1 MICSLKISLPSSSYF
16 SWEALQRESHE
27 LRPKSLIERALLSCR
42 KEVLTH
48 VKRKVLEVGD
58 EAESIPQEKIG
69 WIVGQCKSV
78 TPAVRSHPIED
89 LLQSLTSFLIQLQD
103 PAHSSGAL
111 RKAFGGLD
119 SQLRETLS
127 KWVWYAYQKPM
138 EDSQF
143 GEHQIQEDPRILLR
157 ILDEE
162 GNNCIERLIECLYR
176 VQTISFQIEEIS
188 KIYVALDR
196 PMSLEDRLRDCRH
209 VDQIA
214 LKEYIGN
221 QIWRQAGGE
230 KDPSFASGDL
240 HYGERMADREPARL
254 NPVLQDLVHT
264 LEREQAVFERFEVET
279 STFRI
284 ERKERGLEASE
295 AAIQE
300 KFYEKIAEEYMKNE
314 ISYVLNM
321 VSRIPDVR
329 IRMALAKLCAQKN
342 GVATS
347 AYIRNFGIDPA
358 NQEALIKIAK
368 LCAQQDGWGT
378 AENIGNF
385 GIDPANQ
392 EALIEIAK
400 LCAQQ
405 DGRGMPGNIG
415 NFGINPANQEAL
427 IEIAMI
433 CAQQDGWGTAENMQN
448 FGIDPANQEALIEIA
463 KLCAQQDGRGTAMH
477 IQNVEIDPA
486 NQEALIEIAKLC
498 AQQNGEGTA
507 LNIQNFGIDP
517 ANQEALIEIAKLC
530 AQQDGRGTALNMQN
544 FGINPANQEAL
555 IEIAKLCAQ
564 QNGEGTALNIQNFE
578 IDPANQ
584 EALIEIA
591 KLCAQQDGRGTA
603 LNMQNFGID
612 PANQEALIEIA
623 KLCAQQNGEGTA
635 LNIQNFE
642 IDPANQEALIEI
654 AKLCAQQDGLG
665 TAENIQN
672 LGIDPAN
679 QKALIEI
686 AKLCAFS
693 SGFLLFDHM
702 SSLFFSSFPEETYKR
717 LRLYCLVSA
726 TFQGETTSTM
736 KRYLQDL
743 YGVYQIECEKPQY
756 QFLKKFISSDS
767 EEFSS
772 LQMRRLAVIAYIIHE
787 WGDEEIPDVFK
798 KAYEKAISYRNSNLS
813 LFCLRQLTECRNKK
827 IFQELVVRDR
837 KRDPLVHGLLP
848 MAPVSK
854 WFSELEQGEEGR
866 DAIGILHRCIQSHRD
881 EFKNLNSGLMQS
893 WLLACQALDEMSGL
907 SHSQK
912 IYILT
917 AVCQNLEIEHSLE
930 DLKKRLSY
938 IHILCRERMM
948 PDEIPSEGIA
958 SYLAEILANNIR
970 EDDYLNLR
978 NIENLAEKFAATLG
992 TMRMPAMWKTYE
1004 TRIRLTNDPNV
1015 REAFQGIIVSIL
1027 EGRFQFFRYEEA
1039 QRTKHV
1045 AKIRE
1050 AHGKIWERWKT
1061 SKYST
1066 SIRLSPSQGV
1076 PAFSFRAFLEEKY
1089 RDGHLER
1096 PGGSDGLTLLVGFLQ
1111 NADQRE
1117 EIFEGCRSACEKSE
1131 DPILRAQAL
1140 LMDLYL
1146 QPHSETQILERLSD
1160 LERVL
1165 PYLSSFEIAN
1175 DIAGL
1180 KRTLE
1185 RQDAEG
1191 KEVILTD
1198 SDDWQDL
1205 FLCGTEV
1212 SGSCLR
1218 IDGDPKLNK
1227 CLLAYLMDGK
1237 NRILA
1242 VKDPET
1248 GKIFA
1253 RCLFRL
1259 LWNETTKQ
1267 PVLFQDRIYPRPCS
1281 QEMEAALNRL
1291 AKARALELG
1300 LPLCIAEARADARK
1314 STDRIVSLG
1323 SPAPFEYEDGAD
1335 GVMKEGRFAIK
1346 SSNEVLHIEEVASG

>member
-433 CAQQDGWGTAENMQN
+433 CAQQDG
-448 FGIDPANQEALIEIA
+448 
-463 KLCAQQDGRGTAMH
+463 RGTAMH

-756 QFLKKFISSDS
+756 QFLKKFLSSDS

>member
-623 KLCAQQNGEGTA
+623 KLCAQQNG
-635 LNIQNFE
+635 
-642 IDPANQEALIEI
+642 
-654 AKLCAQQDGLG
+654 LG

-756 QFLKKFISSDS
+756 QFLKKFLSSDS

>member
-507 LNIQNFGIDP
+507 LNIQNF
-517 ANQEALIEIAKLC
+517 
-530 AQQDGRGTALNMQN
+530 
-544 FGINPANQEAL
+544 
-555 IEIAKLCAQ
+555 
-564 QNGEGTALNIQNFE
+564 E

-756 QFLKKFISSDS
+756 QFLKKFLSSDS

>member
-405 DGRGMPGNIG
+405 DGRGMPGNIR

-507 LNIQNFGIDP
+507 LNIQNFG
-517 ANQEALIEIAKLC
+517 
-530 AQQDGRGTALNMQN
+530 
-544 FGINPANQEAL
+544 
-555 IEIAKLCAQ
+555 
-564 QNGEGTALNIQNFE
+564 

-756 QFLKKFISSDS
+756 QFLKKFLSSDS

>member
-498 AQQNGEGTA
+498 AQQ
-507 LNIQNFGIDP
+507 
-517 ANQEALIEIAKLC
+517 
-530 AQQDGRGTALNMQN
+530 DGRGTALNMQN

-756 QFLKKFISSDS
+756 QFLKKFLSSDS

>member
-507 LNIQNFGIDP
+507 LNIQNFEID
-517 ANQEALIEIAKLC
+517 
-530 AQQDGRGTALNMQN
+530 
-544 FGINPANQEAL
+544 PANQEAL

-756 QFLKKFISSDS
+756 QFLKKFLSSDS